1 MAARTPT
8 QLMLRRFRRN
18 PLAWFAVPV
27 LTAMI
32 LLALL
37 APLLA
42 PDPTPNA
49 NLQLPALANQPPGT
63 QAYVYAGLRPSTTDE
78 AVSSKARLRQADVI
92 IALDYATTDSVLN
105 TTYGGSVCCG
115 LRPLDVGEHLPNGA
129 CVDPDAIIQRYFV
142 LGTDGLGRDVLSRL
156 LLGARVSLGVGALA
170 VLVSLTIGT
179 LLGLLAGYFR
189 GWVDE
194 GIQWMMGVLWSLPA
208 LLLALAI
215 AFVLGR
221 GIPTLVIAIGLA
233 TWVELAR
240 VVRGQVLSLREREFI
255 SATTALALPTWRVL
269 FKHLLPN
276 LLGSVLILSASIFAT
291 AVLLEAGLSF
301 LGLGVAPPTPSWGA
315 MIFDGYRYLALENGR
330 WLALAPGLAIILLIL
345 ALNLLAIALRD
356 ALDGR

>member
-1 MAARTPT
+1 MPSRTPT
-8 QLMLRRFRRN
+8 QLMWRRLRRN
-18 PLAWFAVPV
+18 PLAWFAGPV
-27 LTAMI
+27 LGLIVLM
-32 LLALL
+32 ALF

-42 PDPTPNA
+42 PDPSPNA
-49 NLQLPALANQPPGT
+49 NLQLPVLANQPPGT
-63 QAYVYAGLRPSTTDE
+63 EVHLYASLGKSSAYE
-78 AVSSKARLRQADVI
+78 IISKKERLRNASTI
-92 IALDYATTDSVLN
+92 IALAPETTDSVLSS
-105 TTYGGSVCCG
+105 GCSSVCCG
-115 LRPLDVGEHLPNGA
+115 LRPLDPAEQLPHEGCA
-129 CVDPDAIIQRYFV
+129 APDEIIPMAYP

-170 VLVSLTIGT
+170 VIVSLSIGV

-194 GIQWMMGVLWSLPA
+194 SIQWLMGVLWSLPA

-221 GIPTLVIAIGLA
+221 GIGTLVIAIGLA

-240 VVRGQVLSLREREFI
+240 VVRGQVLALREREFI
-255 SATTALALPTWRVL
+255 TATTALALPTWRVL

-276 LLGSVLILSASIFAT
+276 LTGPILILSASIFAT

-330 WLALAPGLAIILLIL
+330 WLALVPGGAIMLLIL

-356 ALDGR
+356 AFDGR